1 MKRSFVSRNKFLLF
15 SLVIALLLLGGT
27 FTFAALQ
34 PAAEA
39 YAGASI
45 EGQREGSDFRALVA
59 SNGTDRV
66 RRVVYFKMENHL
78 TGGANTPVPSGKVC
92 DLAGKF
98 HYAEVQFT
106 GTLTGSAP
114 TLAIK
119 WQNSLDNGTTWTDV
133 GTWTTINATVTPAT
147 QKQTVA
153 DTGPIVLMNANTPVT
168 TPAVMYGDCWRVTYT
183 MGAAGAGNFAII
195 GADK

>member
-1 MKRSFVSRNKFLLF
+1 MPSPRKSFLISLIMLFL
-15 SLVIALLLLGGT
+15 ILGGAIGL
-27 FTFAALQ
+27 AALN
-34 PAAEA
+34 PSTNA
-39 YAGASI
+39 YAGAAISGNKNGADTRALI
-45 EGQREGSDFRALVA
+45 TSGGSDKVSRI
-59 SNGTDRV
+59 
-66 RRVVYFKMENHL
+66 VYFKLENHL
-78 TGGANTPVPSGKVC
+78 TGGANTPVASGAVC
-92 DLAGKF
+92 GMAGIY

-119 WQNSLDNGTTWTDV
+119 WQNSKDNQATWTDV

-147 QKQTVA
+147 QKQTVS
-153 DTGPIVLMNANTPVT
+153 DHPEEVLMNANTPVV

-195 GADK
+195 GAEK